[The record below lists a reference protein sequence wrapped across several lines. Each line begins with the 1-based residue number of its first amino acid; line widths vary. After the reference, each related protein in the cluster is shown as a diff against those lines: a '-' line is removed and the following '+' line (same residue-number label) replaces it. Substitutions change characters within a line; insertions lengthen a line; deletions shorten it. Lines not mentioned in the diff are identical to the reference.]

1 MICCITEK
9 WWVAGKF
16 TAIITERKTRITLFY
31 LPRDKEKAKVW
42 IAKLNRE
49 RNNLPYRVHI
59 CCDHFECDCFDSPW
73 MLQSTL
79 TFSGKSIQRFLLPE
93 EILTKFFHKVV
104 QERHFSKQREETH
117 CKRQGFFPI
126 LEKLLS
132 RK

>member
-93 EILTKFFHKVV
+93 EILTKFFTKLYKNDTFLSNV
-104 QERHFSKQREETH
+104 
-117 CKRQGFFPI
+117 KRLIANDRDFF
-126 LEKLLS
+126 LFLKNC
-132 RK
+132 